1 MEELIYAAYFIFILH
16 FNMENFLLQDYA
28 LNVKT
33 ISCKKLII
41 CKLLSDNKE
50 APLPREIW
58 DVCLSA
64 YL

>member
-1 MEELIYAAYFIFILH
+1 MQHIL
-16 FNMENFLLQDYA
+16 FLFYILTWKTSYYKDYA